1 MFLVRKITRAKWG
14 LEQGLSSKEIPA
26 DAVTVDLRTK
36 GNSLSFWKCKS
47 DSKENIEEIA
57 LAIVAAGNSV
67 ERLDLI
73 CIANDKLQEDG
84 QMWKDTDGRTPVEDI
99 VKQHVDVYRLD
110 YVRLGKIASRI
121 ATAIK
126 ADGYIYLTKKSL
138 TKLLVTA
145 VKQERVDLDRLENK
159 VKAEVQKFLDQETS

>member
-1 MFLVRKITRAKWG
+1 MFLIRKITRAKWG
-14 LEQGLSSKEIPA
+14 PKKGLSSEEIPA

-36 GNSLSFWKCKS
+36 DNSLSFWECKS
-47 DSKENIEEIA
+47 NSGENVEEVA
-57 LAIVAAGNSV
+57 LAIVAAGNRV

-73 CIANDKLQEDG
+73 CIADDKLQEDG
-84 QMWKDTDGRTPVEDI
+84 QTWKNTDGRTPVKDL
-99 VKQHVDVYRLD
+99 VKQHIDVYRLD

-138 TKLLVTA
+138 TKLLAAA
-145 VKQERVDLDRLENK
+145 VKQERIDLDRLGEK
-159 VKAEVQKFLDQETS
+159 VKTEVQKLLDQETS

>member
-1 MFLVRKITRAKWG
+1 MFLIRKITRAKWG
-14 LEQGLSSKEIPA
+14 LKQGLSSKEIPA

-47 DSKENIEEIA
+47 DSRENIEEVA

-84 QMWKDTDGRTPVEDI
+84 QTWKDTDGRTPVEDL

-138 TKLLVTA
+138 TKLLVAA
-145 VKQERVDLDRLENK
+145 VKQERIDLDELGEK
-159 VKAEVQKFLDQETS
+159 VKVEVQKLLDQESS

>member
-1 MFLVRKITRAKWG
+1 MFLIRKIARAKWG
-14 LEQGLSSKEIPA
+14 LKQGLSSEEIPA
-26 DAVTVDLRTK
+26 DAVTADLRTK
-36 GNSLSFWKCKS
+36 ENSLSFWKCQS
-47 DSKENIEEIA
+47 DSKENIEEVA
-57 LAIVAAGNSV
+57 LAIVAASNSV

-73 CIANDKLQEDG
+73 YIANDKLQEDG
-84 QMWKDTDGRTPVEDI
+84 QTWKDTDGRTPVEDL

-126 ADGYIYLTKKSL
+126 ADSYIYLTKKSL

-145 VKQERVDLDRLENK
+145 VKQKRIDLDKLEEK
-159 VKAEVQKFLDQETS
+159 VKVEVQKLLDQETS

>member
-1 MFLVRKITRAKWG
+1 MFLIRKITRAKWG
-14 LEQGLSSKEIPA
+14 LKQGLSSEEIPA

-47 DSKENIEEIA
+47 DSRENIEEVA
-57 LAIVAAGNSV
+57 LAIVAAGNSI

-84 QMWKDTDGRTPVEDI
+84 QTWKDTDGRTPVEDL

-121 ATAIK
+121 STEIK
-126 ADGYIYLTKKSL
+126 ADGYTYLTKKAL
-138 TKLLVTA
+138 AKLLATA
-145 VKQERVDLDRLENK
+145 VKQERIDLDKLEEK
-159 VKAEVQKFLDQETS
+159 VKVEVQKLLDKETL

>member
-1 MFLVRKITRAKWG
+1 MFLIRKIARAKW
-14 LEQGLSSKEIPA
+14 ESKEGLSKEEIPA
-26 DAVTVDLRTK
+26 DAVTVDLRTSD
-36 GNSLSFWKCKS
+36 NVLSFWKCKS
-47 DSKENIEEIA
+47 NSRENIEDVA

-84 QMWKDTDGRTPVEDI
+84 QTWKDTDGRTPVEDL

-126 ADGYIYLTKKSL
+126 ADGYICLTKKSL
-138 TKLLVTA
+138 AKLLATA
-145 VKQERVDLDRLENK
+145 VKQKRIDLDRLEEK
-159 VKAEVQKFLDQETS
+159 VKAEVQKMLDQETS

>member
-1 MFLVRKITRAKWG
+1 MFLIRKITRAKWG
-14 LEQGLSSKEIPA
+14 LKQGLSSEEIPA

-47 DSKENIEEIA
+47 NSRENIEEVA
-57 LAIVAAGNSV
+57 LAIVAAGNSI

-84 QMWKDTDGRTPVEDI
+84 QTWKDTDGRTPVEDL

-121 ATAIK
+121 ATEIK
-126 ADGYIYLTKKSL
+126 ADGYIYLTKRSL
-138 TKLLVTA
+138 TKLLAAA
-145 VKQERVDLDRLENK
+145 VKQERIDPDKLEEKIK
-159 VKAEVQKFLDQETS
+159 VEVQRLLDQETS

>member
-1 MFLVRKITRAKWG
+1 MFLIRKISRAKWG
-14 LEQGLSSKEIPA
+14 LNKELSSEEIPA

-36 GNSLSFWKCKS
+36 ENSLSFWKCKS
-47 DSKENIEEIA
+47 DSRENIEEIA
-57 LAIVAAGNSV
+57 LAIVAAGSSV

-84 QMWKDTDGRTPVEDI
+84 QTWKDTDGRTPVEDL

-138 TKLLVTA
+138 TQLLVTA
-145 VKQERVDLDRLENK
+145 VKEKRIDLEELEEK
-159 VKAEVQKFLDQETS
+159 VKVEVQKLLDQETS

>member
-1 MFLVRKITRAKWG
+1 MFLIRKITRAKWG
-14 LEQGLSSKEIPA
+14 LKQGLSGKEIPA
-26 DAVTVDLRTK
+26 DAVTADLRTK
-36 GNSLSFWKCKS
+36 ENSLSFWKCKS
-47 DSKENIEEIA
+47 DSRENIEEAA

-67 ERLDLI
+67 ERLDLV

-84 QMWKDTDGRTPVEDI
+84 QTWKDTDGRTPVEDL

-138 TKLLVTA
+138 TKLLVAA
-145 VKQERVDLDRLENK
+145 VKQKRIDLDQLEEK
-159 VKAEVQKFLDQETS
+159 VAYYG